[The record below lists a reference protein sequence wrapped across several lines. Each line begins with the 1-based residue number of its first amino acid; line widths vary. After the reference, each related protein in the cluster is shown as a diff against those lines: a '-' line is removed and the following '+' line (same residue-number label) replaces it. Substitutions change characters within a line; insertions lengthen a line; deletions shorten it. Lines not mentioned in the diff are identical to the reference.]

1 MPSCWEQVPIVI
13 CAYVTNSCLEY
24 FLELLGEV
32 GTPSSNSIVLL
43 GDFDVLVAI
52 PEPEDRH
59 WRFRS
64 SRLKRPVRLGYLLA
78 DIDRMSVTL
87 AEAEAKTQLYEELGE
102 AMEQDFWSLVR
113 FAITVGS
120 IPAGCCYR
128 CCFEQFCS

>member
-43 GDFDVLVAI
+43 GDFDVVVAI

-87 AEAEAKTQLYEELGE
+87 AEAEA
-102 AMEQDFWSLVR
+102 MEQDFWSLVR

-128 CCFEQFCS
+128 CCFE

>member
-43 GDFDVLVAI
+43 GDFDVVVAI

-87 AEAEAKTQLYEELGE
+87 AEAEA
-102 AMEQDFWSLVR
+102 MEQDFWSLVR

-128 CCFEQFCS
+128 CCFEQFCSCV